1 MNKTLRGTPTV
12 LCVALAVVLLGTVS
26 VAQDV
31 YQVNYYANANANPD
45 TPYYLDATV
54 YIDNPGA
61 NSYTNVCA
69 MIYVFTYD
77 QQMAECCGCGQSPDN
92 LDTLS
97 VNSDLTANPLT
108 STIPSTGVIKI
119 VSAPDPG
126 FCDPTSPYVPTPDL
140 RAWATHI
147 QYVPVPAP
155 AGTYYGYPITETRF
169 LDASLSGAELAALQ
183 SQCAFIGILGSG
195 HGICTCGT
203 GALKPTKKGGKKK

>member
-1 MNKTLRGTPTV
+1 MNKTLCRTLPV

-31 YQVNYYANANANPD
+31 FQVNYYANAQSAAP
-45 TPYYLDATV
+45 DATV

-61 NSYTNVCA
+61 ANYTNLCA

-77 QQMAECCGCGQSPDN
+77 EQMAECCGCGESPNN

-97 VNSDLTANPLT
+97 VDSDLTSNPLT
-108 STIPSTGVIKI
+108 STIPGTGVIKI
-119 VSAPDPG
+119 VSAAINNFP
-126 FCDPTSPYVPTPDL
+126 CDPTAGVTPTADL

-147 QYVPVPAP
+147 QYGGKYA
-155 AGTYYGYPITETRF
+155 AITETQF
-169 LDASLSGAELAALQ
+169 LDAFLSPQELAALQ

-203 GALKPTKKGGKKK
+203 GATTTTPKKKAKR

>member
-1 MNKTLRGTPTV
+1 MNKTLRGTLTV

-31 YQVNYYANANANPD
+31 YQVNYYANANTLYAP
-45 TPYYLDATV
+45 DATV

-61 NSYTNVCA
+61 AAYTNLCA

-77 QQMAECCGCGQSPDN
+77 EQMAECCGCGETPNN

-97 VNSDLTANPLT
+97 VDYDLTANPLT
-108 STIPSTGVIKI
+108 SVVPTTGVIKI
-119 VSAPDPG
+119 VSAAINNFP
-126 FCDPTSPYVPTPDL
+126 CDPTANVTPTPDL

-147 QYVPVPAP
+147 QYDA
-155 AGTYYGYPITETRF
+155 ITETQF
-169 LDASLSGAELAALQ
+169 LDATLSAQELAALQ

-195 HGICTCGT
+195 HGVCQCGT
-203 GALKPTKKGGKKK
+203 GAVKPAAKKKGAKK

>member
-1 MNKTLRGTPTV
+1 M
-12 LCVALAVVLLGTVS
+12 
-26 VAQDV
+26 
-31 YQVNYYANANANPD
+31 
-45 TPYYLDATV
+45 

-147 QYVPVPAP
+147 QHPIDDKPQQND
-155 AGTYYGYPITETRF
+155 GLYPITETQF
-169 LDASLSGAELAALQ
+169 LDAPLSGAELTALQ

>member
-1 MNKTLRGTPTV
+1 MNKTLRGTLTV

-31 YQVNYYANANANPD
+31 YQVNYYANANTLYAP
-45 TPYYLDATV
+45 DATV

-61 NSYTNVCA
+61 AAYTNLCA

-77 QQMAECCGCGQSPDN
+77 EQMAECCGCGETPNN

-97 VNSDLTANPLT
+97 VNYDLTSNPLT
-108 STIPSTGVIKI
+108 SVVPTTGVIKI
-119 VSAPDPG
+119 VSAAINNLP
-126 FCDPTSPYVPTPDL
+126 CDPTANVTPTPDL

-147 QYVPVPAP
+147 QN
-155 AGTYYGYPITETRF
+155 YYGTVTETPF
-169 LDASLSGAELAALQ
+169 LDATLSIQELAALQ

-195 HGICTCGT
+195 HGVCSCGT
-203 GALKPTKKGGKKK
+203 GYLKPTPKKKKK

>member
-1 MNKTLRGTPTV
+1 MNKTLCRTLPV
-12 LCVALAVVLLGTVS
+12 LCVALAVVLLGTVA

-31 YQVNYYANANANPD
+31 YQVNYYANAQTSGEP
-45 TPYYLDATV
+45 DATV

-61 NSYTNVCA
+61 NNFGYVCA
-69 MIYVFTYD
+69 MVYVFTYD
-77 QQMAECCGCGQSPDN
+77 QQMAECCGCGESPNN

-97 VNSDLTANPLT
+97 VNSDLTSNPLT
-108 STIPSTGVIKI
+108 STTPVTGVIKI

>member
-1 MNKTLRGTPTV
+1 MNKKLRGTFTV
-12 LCVALAVVLLGTVS
+12 LCVALAVVLLGTVA

-31 YQVNYYANANANPD
+31 FQVNYYANAQSAGP
-45 TPYYLDATV
+45 DATV

-61 NSYTNVCA
+61 ANYTNLCA

-77 QQMAECCGCGQSPDN
+77 QQMAECCGCGESPNN

-97 VNSDLTANPLT
+97 VNSDLTSNPLT
-108 STIPSTGVIKI
+108 STTPTTGVIKI
-119 VSAPDPG
+119 VAAPDPG

-147 QYVPVPAP
+147 QSSGPYA
-155 AGTYYGYPITETRF
+155 ITETPF
-169 LDASLSGAELAALQ
+169 LDAPLSGAELSALQ

-195 HGICTCGT
+195 HGLCSCGNE
-203 GALKPTKKGGKKK
+203 ARPAQRKSKK

>member
-1 MNKTLRGTPTV
+1 MNKTLCRTLPV

-31 YQVNYYANANANPD
+31 FQVNYYANANSAAP
-45 TPYYLDATV
+45 DATV

-61 NSYTNVCA
+61 ANYTNLCA

-77 QQMAECCGCGQSPDN
+77 EQMAECCGCGESPNN

-97 VNSDLTANPLT
+97 VDSDLTSNPLT
-108 STIPSTGVIKI
+108 STVPGTGVIKI
-119 VSAPDPG
+119 VSAAVNNAP
-126 FCDPTSPYVPTPDL
+126 CDPTANVTPTADL

-147 QYVPVPAP
+147 QGGAKYA
-155 AGTYYGYPITETRF
+155 AITETQF
-169 LDASLSGAELAALQ
+169 LDATLSAGELAALQ

-203 GALKPTKKGGKKK
+203 GATTTTPKKKAKR

>member
-1 MNKTLRGTPTV
+1 MKKTLCRSLTV

-31 YQVNYYANANANPD
+31 YQVNYYANAQTMCAPS
-45 TPYYLDATV
+45 ATV
-54 YIDNPGA
+54 YIDNPGYGPQPA
-61 NSYTNVCA
+61 GYGYLCA

-77 QQMAECCGCGQSPDN
+77 QQMAECCGCGESPDN
-92 LDTLS
+92 LDTLD
-97 VNSDLTANPLT
+97 VNSDLTSNPLT
-108 STIPSTGVIKI
+108 STTPTTGVIKI

-147 QYVPVPAP
+147 QSQCIYQDNS
-155 AGTYYGYPITETRF
+155 GYAITETPF
-169 LDASLSGAELAALQ
+169 LDAPLSGAELAALQ

-195 HGICTCGT
+195 HGQCTCGSGYT
-203 GALKPTKKGGKKK
+203 KPTTKKKKK